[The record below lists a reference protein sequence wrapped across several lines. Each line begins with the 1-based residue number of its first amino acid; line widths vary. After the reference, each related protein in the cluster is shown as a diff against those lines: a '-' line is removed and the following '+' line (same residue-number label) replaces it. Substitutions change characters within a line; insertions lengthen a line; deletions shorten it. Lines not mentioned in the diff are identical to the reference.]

1 METAA
6 LISVPIDLLGI
17 TFSGIYLNLASA
29 SPYLSWLKYT
39 SGFYYGTESIS
50 ILQWNAIDSINCVNI
65 PGMPCIRS
73 GPEVLSR
80 FGYNEGHFWRN
91 CLCLL
96 AMYLIGNII
105 AYVNIVRRSRG
116 TPVY

>member
-29 SPYLSWLKYT
+29 SPYLSWLKFA

-50 ILQWNAIDSINCVNI
+50 ILQWNAIDTITCVDI
-65 PGMPCIRS
+65 PGMPCIRN
-73 GPEVLSR
+73 GQEVLSR
-80 FGYNEGHFWRN
+80 FGYEEGHFWRN
-91 CLCLL
+91 SICLV
-96 AMYLIGNII
+96 AMYFIANII

-116 TPVY
+116 TPVF